1 MKQILLLGFFL
12 IFAYSCDCN
21 CDGNDYDAD
30 DYKVTI
36 VDKWSDLGRVSGYD
50 AVETKYHMTITY
62 TNLSETDGPCV
73 RKMLEVTGNSY
84 HKYEQG
90 KTYVFKAGK
99 YSEYE
104 FGLAQSYKRIV
115 EEKEAE
121 ARKLEKER
129 NKYNKRKI

>member
-1 MKQILLLGFFL
+1 MKQIILFAFFL
-12 IFAYSCDCN
+12 MFAYSCDCA

-36 VDKWSDLGRVSGYD
+36 VEKWSDLGKVSGYD

-62 TNLSETDGPCV
+62 TNMSEPDGPSV

-90 KTYVFKAGK
+90 KTYIFRADK

>member
-1 MKQILLLGFFL
+1 MKQILLFALFL
-12 IFAYSCDCN
+12 IVAYSCDCDCN
-21 CDGNDYDAD
+21 GNDYDGD

-36 VDKWSDLGRVSGYD
+36 VEKWSDLGKVSGYD

-62 TNLSETDGPCV
+62 TNMSEPDGPSV

-90 KTYVFKAGK
+90 KTYIFKADK
-99 YSEYE
+99 YDEYE
-104 FGLAQSYKRIV
+104 FGLAESYKRIV
-115 EEKEAE
+115 KEREAE
-121 ARKLEKER
+121 AKKVENER